1 MSMNF
6 SHRVGVVSALLAV
19 VAAAAPF
26 ADAQG
31 SQAKSSYYQTISID
45 GVLRTKP
52 AIIYVSP
59 KYQVTLMVNGR
70 EITGVSLELS
80 KQKLFSVT
88 LADNHRM
95 IFLDTLTSRGQADLN
110 LILDDEQ
117 VLPVHLMVK
126 DSPTGTRIYTF
137 ETSDET
143 EEEAL
148 AAALPAPAPAAKP
161 PTAPTPTAKPPT
173 APAPTAKPPTAP
185 APVPQPVRQP
195 VLPPSSVKPT
205 SPVKPSA
212 QAVARPSTGVPAA
225 PPVSRTTATATY
237 QNVKMGVE
245 VVKLKDEA
253 TITLRLTSPTGQ
265 ALRADIN
272 NLRLYDGAK
281 PVPYTVTKEARGRL
295 LPIDVTV
302 KVQSVPASLMV
313 SWPVTSIFPSR
324 QYTLRTQVKVE

>member
-19 VAAAAPF
+19 VAAAMPF

-31 SQAKSSYYQTISID
+31 SQAKSPYYQTISID

-143 EEEAL
+143 EEEDL

-161 PTAPTPTAKPPT
+161 PTAP
-173 APAPTAKPPTAP
+173 APTAKPPAAP
-185 APVPQPVRQP
+185 TPVPQPVRQP

-324 QYTLRTQVKVE
+324 QHTLRTQVKVE